1 MRPGEAVRRG
11 AGRSWGAL
19 GDHPLTLLGVALG
32 FALVLL
38 LGTFERQTRHQ
49 VHSIERRV
57 VLIEQRQRTRPAV
70 HVCTSSQ
77 PGSVACRE
85 LRRLLRDTR
94 RP

>member
-1 MRPGEAVRRG
+1 MRPGEAVRCG

-19 GDHPLTLLGVALG
+19 GAHPLTLVGLTLG

-38 LGTFERQTRHQ
+38 LGTFERHTRHQ

-57 VLIEQRQRTRPAV
+57 ILIEHRQRTSPAI
-70 HVCTSSQ
+70 HVCTSSD
-77 PGSVACRE
+77 PGSLACRE